1 MNKPESKKVS
11 IKINEV
17 SKSRI
22 LEVVKKIP
30 EGSTTDREEIKNT
43 RVRRST

>member
-1 MNKPESKKVS
+1 MNKTESKKVS

-22 LEVVKKIP
+22 LEVVKNTRKA
-30 EGSTTDREEIKNT
+30 STEHTDGIDNT
-43 RVRRST
+43 RVKR

>member
-1 MNKPESKKVS
+1 MNKPESNKVS

-22 LEVVKKIP
+22 LEVVKNTKKR
-30 EGSTTDREEIKNT
+30 STEHTDEKDIT
-43 RVRRST
+43 RVKR

>member
-1 MNKPESKKVS
+1 MNKPESIKVS

-22 LEVVKKIP
+22 LEV
-30 EGSTTDREEIKNT
+30 IKNT
-43 RVRRST
+43 KKASTEHTDKKDITRVKR

>member
-17 SKSRI
+17 LKSKI
-22 LEVVKKIP
+22 LEVVENTKKR
-30 EGSTTDREEIKNT
+30 STEHTDEKDST
-43 RVRRST
+43 RVKR

>member
-17 SKSRI
+17 SNSRI
-22 LEVVKKIP
+22 LEVVKKTP
-30 EGSTTDREEIKNT
+30 EGSTTDRKEIKNT
-43 RVRRST
+43 RVRRSI

>member
-1 MNKPESKKVS
+1 MIKPESKKVS

-22 LEVVKKIP
+22 LEIV
-30 EGSTTDREEIKNT
+30 KNT
-43 RVRRST
+43 KKSNTEHTDEKDSTRGKR

>member
-1 MNKPESKKVS
+1 MNKPKSIKVS

-22 LEVVKKIP
+22 LEV
-30 EGSTTDREEIKNT
+30 IKNT
-43 RVRRST
+43 KKRSTEHTDEKDSTRVKR

>member
-1 MNKPESKKVS
+1 MIKPESIKVS

-22 LEVVKKIP
+22 LEVVKNTKKA
-30 EGSTTDREEIKNT
+30 STEHIDDKDST
-43 RVRRST
+43 RVKR

>member
-1 MNKPESKKVS
+1 MNKPKSIKVS

-22 LEVVKKIP
+22 LEV
-30 EGSTTDREEIKNT
+30 IKNT
-43 RVRRST
+43 KKRSTEHTDEKDITRVKR

>member
-1 MNKPESKKVS
+1 MNKPESIKVS

-22 LEVVKKIP
+22 LEVVKNTKNN
-30 EGSTTDREEIKNT
+30 TTEHTDEKNST
-43 RVRRST
+43 RVKR

>member
-1 MNKPESKKVS
+1 MNKTESKKVS

-22 LEVVKKIP
+22 LEVVKNTRKA
-30 EGSTTDREEIKNT
+30 STEHTDEIDNT
-43 RVRRST
+43 RVKR

>member
-1 MNKPESKKVS
+1 MIKPKSKKVS
-11 IKINEV
+11 IRINEV

-22 LEVVKKIP
+22 LEVVKKTP
-30 EGSTTDREEIKNT
+30 EGSTTDIEEIKNT